1 MLKKTPELTKI
12 HLWWNMVPGVQNVR
26 ISLCTSSAEDVTCW
40 LMTSPFIV
48 NVNLQL
54 SIATP
59 KVQPKVWLAHL
70 ASSTQDWATNWTS
83 SKQLNKL
90 HTFATSSTSNW
101 DDWKTGQVGAATCLH
116 VKISQI
122 HAPSMVTVHD
132 TSILLHSLF
141 LQLTTHACFDD
152 FCVPT
157 AQQQLNRLH
166 TFATSNRREMIE
178 RPDKLE

>member
-1 MLKKTPELTKI
+1 MLKKTPDLTKI
-12 HLWWNMVPGVQNVR
+12 HLWWNMVPGVQNVK

-90 HTFATSSTSNW
+90 HTFATSFRTGKLRWLKDWTSWSSNVPPC
-101 DDWKTGQVGAATCLH
+101 QNQSNTCPLNGH
-116 VKISQI
+116 SAWHI
-122 HAPSMVTVHD
+122 HFAPFTLPTTNHSCLFWW
-132 TSILLHSLF
+132 LLCTNC
-141 LQLTTHACFDD
+141 TT
-152 FCVPT
+152 T
-157 AQQQLNRLH
+157 A
-166 TFATSNRREMIE
+166 
-178 RPDKLE
+178 